1 MTNGGLSPIIYYKM
15 NTDLSVLFKTVTESV
30 PNYLMFIILIVMCYG
45 MCVSF
50 VKIVCDNVV
59 KVVLANRVPVTFK
72 VKDGEI
78 TENN

>member
-15 NTDLSVLFKTVTESV
+15 NTDLTVLFKTVTESV

-59 KVVLANRVPVTFK
+59 KVVLANRVPVSFK

>member
-15 NTDLSVLFKTVTESV
+15 NTDLTVLFKTVTESV
-30 PNYLMFIILIVMCYG
+30 PNYLMFITLILMCYG

-59 KVVLANRVPVTFK
+59 KVVLANRVPVSFK

>member
-15 NTDLSVLFKTVTESV
+15 NTDLTVLFKTVTESV
-30 PNYLMFIILIVMCYG
+30 PNYLMFITLIVMCYG

>member
-15 NTDLSVLFKTVTESV
+15 NTDLTVLFKTVTESV
-30 PNYLMFIILIVMCYG
+30 PNYLMFITLIVMCYG

-59 KVVLANRVPVTFK
+59 KVVLANRVPVSFK

>member
-15 NTDLSVLFKTVTESV
+15 NTDLTVLFKTVTESV

-72 VKDGEI
+72 IKDGEI

>member
-15 NTDLSVLFKTVTESV
+15 NTDLTVLFKTVTESV